1 LIGKGDEGSPLSNP
15 KNAFEIF
22 QFLDKSNCGECGEK
36 TCLAFAGAVF
46 LGQRKISQC
55 PRLIQEAVERFAGEP
70 DKASSRETT
79 PEDRL
84 AVLKSQVTQ
93 IDLAGAA
100 ERVGAFFCGGKL
112 ILKVLGKDFSVD
124 TKGNLTSEIHINPWV
139 AVPFLSFILTGQGLA
154 PSGRWVPYRELKG
167 GRDGYPLFQK
177 RCEEPMKRVADIY
190 TSLFDDI
197 VHVFG
202 GKKVDKQFESD
213 ISVVLYPLPRVP
225 IMICYWLPE
234 DGMDS
239 SLHVFFD
246 ETADRNLDIG
256 SIFSLA
262 TGLAQMF
269 TKIALRHGFDARA

>member
-1 LIGKGDEGSPLSNP
+1 LSKP

-22 QFLDKSNCGECGEK
+22 QFLDKSNCRECGEK

-46 LGQRKISQC
+46 LGQRKIRDC
-55 PRLIQEAVERFAGEP
+55 PRITTEAIQRFAGEY
-70 DKASSRETT
+70 DKRDTHGGN

-84 AVLKSQVTQ
+84 AKLKSR
-93 IDLAGAA
+93 IPHLDLAESA
-100 ERVGAFFCGGKL
+100 ERVGASHSGGKA
-112 ILKVLGKDFSVD
+112 ILRVLGKDFSVD

-139 AVPFLSFILTGQGLA
+139 AVPFLSYIFTGQGLM

-177 RCEEPMKRVADIY
+177 RCEEPMKRVADLY
-190 TSLFDDI
+190 TQLFDDM

-225 IMICYWLPE
+225 VMICYWLPE

-246 ETADRNLDIG
+246 ETADQNLDIG
-256 SIFSLA
+256 SIFSLG

>member
-1 LIGKGDEGSPLSNP
+1 LSKP

-46 LGQRKISQC
+46 MGQRKIRDC
-55 PRLIQEAVERFAGEP
+55 PKISPEAIERFAGES
-70 DKASSRETT
+70 DKGDSQEGN

-84 AVLKSQVTQ
+84 AKLKFQITQ
-93 IDLAGAA
+93 IDLPKAA
-100 ERVGAFFCGGKL
+100 ERVSASFSGGKL
-112 ILKVLGKDFSVD
+112 TLKVLGKDFSVD
-124 TKGNLTSEIHINPWV
+124 AKGNLFAEIHINPWV
-139 AVPFLSFILTGQGLA
+139 AVPFLDYILHGKGLPASGKWA
-154 PSGRWVPYRELKG
+154 PFRELEG
-167 GRDGYPLFQK
+167 GRDLYPLFQK

-246 ETADRNLDIG
+246 ETTDRNLDIG
-256 SIFSLA
+256 SIFSLG

-269 TKIALRHGFDARA
+269 TKIALRHGFDART

>member
-1 LIGKGDEGSPLSNP
+1 MSKP

-22 QFLDKSNCGECGEK
+22 HYLDKSNGGECGEK

-46 LGQRKISQC
+46 MGQRRIRDCPKIS
-55 PRLIQEAVERFAGEP
+55 LGAIESFAGEAEKR
-70 DKASSRETT
+70 DTQGAN

-84 AVLKSQVTQ
+84 AKLKSQ
-93 IDLAGAA
+93 IAHLDLAEAA
-100 ERVGAFFCGGKL
+100 ERVGASFYDGKL
-112 ILKVLGKDFSVD
+112 TLKVLGKDFSVD
-124 TKGNLTSEIHINPWV
+124 TKGNLTSEIHINPWA
-139 AVPFLSFILTGQGLA
+139 AVPFLSYILTGQGLA

-177 RCEEPMKRVADIY
+177 RCEEPIKRVADLY
-190 TSLFDDI
+190 TQLFDDM

-202 GKKVDKQFESD
+202 GKKVDKRFESD
-213 ISVVLYPLPRVP
+213 ISVMLYPLPKVP
-225 IMICYWLPE
+225 VMICYWLPE

-256 SIFSLA
+256 AVFSLG

-269 TKIALRHGFDARA
+269 TKIALRHGFDASA